1 MSRYTPVDLSSLPAP
16 EVIEM
21 IDYEVILAAME
32 TDLKARW
39 PEFTATVESEPA
51 RKILQVA
58 ALRETLLRQRV
69 NDAARS
75 VMLAYAGGG
84 NLDHLAAL
92 LGTARRVDESDEE
105 LRRRAQLSP
114 EGWSTAGPAGAY
126 ELHARLVSAKV
137 KDVLV
142 TSPEAGEV
150 LVTVLGDDG
159 DGTPDAS
166 TLAAVRAALNA
177 ETVRPI
183 CDAVT
188 VQAAEIVTYQVVARI
203 TIGGGPDAE
212 AVRAA
217 SEASVRAY
225 AKAAHRL
232 GAPVPLSGLYA
243 VLHVAG
249 VERATLTSPAADVA
263 ATAAQAPYCE
273 TVTVTTGA

>member
-16 EVIEM
+16 KVIET

-32 TDLKARW
+32 TDLKVRW

-92 LGTARRVDESDEE
+92 LGTARRADESDEE

-159 DGTPDAS
+159 DGTPDAP
-166 TLAAVRAALNA
+166 TLASVRAALNA

-188 VQAAEIVTYQVVARI
+188 VQAAEIVTYQVVAQV

-225 AKAAHRL
+225 ADAAHRL

-243 VLHVAG
+243 AIHVAG

-273 TVTVTTGA
+273 SVTVTTDA